1 MWIMGKLTAV
11 FVSALTMGL
20 FYYISTILADFEI
33 GFEMPLFGWVQV
45 SQPFAGLEQ
54 PTLIVGGLLSAIMLI
69 LLWSKGSRE
78 VKA

>member
-1 MWIMGKLTAV
+1 MGKIT
-11 FVSALTMGL
+11 ALTVGGLTFGL
-20 FYYISTILADFEI
+20 FYYISTILSDFSL
-33 GFEMPLFGWVQV
+33 GFELPIYGFVQF
-45 SQPFAGLEQ
+45 SQPFSGLEQ